1 MGGEG
6 AGSSPS
12 GSLGA
17 CSWELLEEGTGPVCR
32 LGGIFQVSWGDGPWG
47 ALRFQTSCDQT
58 PPIALG
64 ADELMGRSLS
74 GAASNGLCPQASTIG
89 REATGGESNSSFLEG
104 EAGCGPAR
112 VSCGPGCRGST
123 GLSREER
130 DPGATPECSEWS
142 CSQHDLRAGTLFPD
156 AAGSILVQRGVGSP
170 LLSPGRRPA
179 ASGSALFQPHPPPVS
194 AALGLC
200 MTSCKVCAS
209 VSALFMAP
217 ALSAQVT
224 EPWGR
229 LSLPHTTLPGDA
241 LGWSEKIPL

>member
-1 MGGEG
+1 MQGNGGAAG

-32 LGGIFQVSWGDGPWG
+32 LGGIFQVSWGNGPWG
-47 ALRFQTSCDQT
+47 ALCFQTSCDQT

-64 ADELMGRSLS
+64 ADELMARSLS

-112 VSCGPGCRGST
+112 VSCGPGCPGKRG
-123 GLSREER
+123 
-130 DPGATPECSEWS
+130 
-142 CSQHDLRAGTLFPD
+142 
-156 AAGSILVQRGVGSP
+156 ILVLPQSALNGAVASTISERAPWPREVWGPP

-194 AALGLC
+194 AMLGLC
-200 MTSCKVCAS
+200 VTSCKVVC
-209 VSALFMAP
+209 FC
-217 ALSAQVT
+217 LSPIYGTGSQRT
-224 EPWGR
+224 
-229 LSLPHTTLPGDA
+229 GD
-241 LGWSEKIPL
+241 